1 MATASPYSRINLIS
15 SQHIDGVGVYDMS
28 GKEIGKIDHFM
39 IDMVS
44 GRVLYAV
51 VNFCGFMCLH
61 PGHHPMPWS
70 SLKYDKDRRGYV
82 TDVSQELVESAPE
95 YTDESWIDREWEMR
109 VHQHYRA
116 EPYWRE
122 SGAAAATQ

>member
-1 MATASPYSRINLIS
+1 MATLSSDPKMNLIS
-15 SQHIDGVGVYDMS
+15 SEQIDSAAVFDPS
-28 GKEIGKIDHFM
+28 GKEIGQIDHLM
-39 IDMVS
+39 IDMAS

-70 SLKYDKDRRGYV
+70 SLKFDKDRRGYV
-82 TDVSQELVESAPE
+82 TDASQELVESAPE
-95 YTDESWIDREWEMR
+95 YTDASWVDREWETR

-122 SGAAAATQ
+122 GGAAAPTQ